1 MPEEGIM
8 DESSALIHEKLTRYV
23 RSMPSLPITALKTIA
38 LSNDP
43 RVNPADMRQL
53 VSLDPVLVGKLLRF
67 INSAY
72 FGLSRPITSVAQALI
87 MLGLNTVKNLAI
99 LAVFPTQGLVGGL
112 DMEKFW
118 LHSLCVGAASKIIA
132 RRRMLPA
139 QSLEEYFIAGLF
151 HDIGKIALH
160 AVFSEK
166 SVPGMDHCQAGS
178 IIIQEWKLE
187 GSALGDA
194 VTYHHAYLDYTGPH
208 GDVLFNTVAANRCA
222 GFMGFECEPYPGTV
236 DPLVWG
242 RLKVQESLFE
252 EIKSE
257 IDAEI
262 VKAES
267 FLKV

>member
-1 MPEEGIM
+1 M
-8 DESSALIHEKLTRYV
+8 DENSELIGEKLSRYV

-43 RVNPADMRQL
+43 RANPAEIRQL

-72 FGLSRPITSVAQALI
+72 FGLPRSITSVAQAII

-99 LAVFPTQGLVGGL
+99 LTPFPTQGLVGGL
-112 DMEKFW
+112 DMEQFW
-118 LHSLCVGAASKIIA
+118 LHSFCVGAASKIIA

-139 QSLEEYFIAGLF
+139 HSLEEYFIAGLF
-151 HDIGKIALH
+151 HDIGKVALH
-160 AVFSEK
+160 AVFGETG
-166 SVPGMDHCQAGS
+166 VPGMDHCRAGS
-178 IIIQEWKLE
+178 VIIREWKLE

-194 VTYHHAYLDYTGPH
+194 VTYHHTYPGYTGPH
-208 GDVLFNTVAANRCA
+208 ADVLFNTVAANRCA
-222 GFMGFECEPYPGTV
+222 AFMGIECEPYPGTV
-236 DPLVWG
+236 DPLVWE
-242 RLKVQESLFE
+242 RLKVQENLFD

-262 VKAES
+262 MKAES
-267 FLKV
+267 FLRV